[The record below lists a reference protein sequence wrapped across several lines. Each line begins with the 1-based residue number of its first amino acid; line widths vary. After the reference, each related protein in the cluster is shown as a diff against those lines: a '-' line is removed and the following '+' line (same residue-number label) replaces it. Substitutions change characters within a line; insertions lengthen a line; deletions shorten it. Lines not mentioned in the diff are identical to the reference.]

1 MRAKRARLT
10 TAGIFRS
17 DGLFLLARRRYG
29 GNIGGRWEFPGGK
42 AEAGESPEE
51 ALRRE
56 IREELGAEISV
67 GAPLVSFGFSNEG
80 TDFFL
85 KAFEARL
92 ETPIR
97 RPRDHQEIRWLTLE
111 EAGALDLADSDRT
124 ILNELKKKLL
134 P

>member
-1 MRAKRARLT
+1 MRDKQARLT

-17 DGLFLLARRRYG
+17 DKLFLLAKRRPG
-29 GNIGGRWEFPGGK
+29 GSIGGCWEFPGGK
-42 AEAGESPEE
+42 VEAGESPEE

-67 GAPLVSFGFSNEG
+67 GALFVSFAFSNNG
-80 TDFFL
+80 KDFLL

-97 RPRDHQEIRWLTLE
+97 KPGVHEEIRWLTLD
-111 EAGALDLADSDRT
+111 EAEALDMADSDRK
-124 ILNELKKKLL
+124 IHAELKKTNH
-134 P
+134 